1 MAMSDRQGSFLDEAR
16 IYVKGG
22 DGGNGALSFRREK
35 YVPFGGPDGGDGGRG
50 GSVFL
55 RVNRNENTLLQFA
68 HKRHFKADRGG
79 NGAGRKMHGRK
90 GHDVVIDVP
99 PGTVVTTE
107 AGLLADL
114 VQPGELLLVGRGGR
128 GGLGNVH
135 FATSTNRAPRVAQ
148 KGEPGEEHWLNLE
161 LKTLADVGLLGL
173 PNAGKSSLLAAISAA
188 RPKIAAYP
196 FTTLSPNLGVAEVED
211 LALVVADIPG
221 LIEGAHR
228 GVGLGYQFLRHVE
241 RARLLVHVV
250 DASAEDPEADY
261 RTVRNELIEYDPALG
276 ERATLIALNKM
287 DLPEAQARRAAL
299 IAALGGPE
307 TVYPVSAV
315 TGEGVAVLLTSI
327 AGALAELPAP
337 VVAAE
342 EGLRVYRLA
351 PAEEAWTVERVAG
364 GYRVQGRPVE
374 RLMAMT
380 DLNQEDAAAELQR
393 RLARMGVLQALERA
407 GCGSGDTVW
416 IGDSELEWT

>member
-1 MAMSDRQGSFLDEAR
+1 
-16 IYVKGG
+16 
-22 DGGNGALSFRREK
+22 
-35 YVPFGGPDGGDGGRG
+35 
-50 GSVFL
+50 
-55 RVNRNENTLLQFA
+55 
-68 HKRHFKADRGG
+68 
-79 NGAGRKMHGRK
+79 
-90 GHDVVIDVP
+90 VP

-114 VQPGELLLVGRGGR
+114 VQPGEMLLVGRGGR

-148 KGEPGEEHWLNLE
+148 KGEPGEDHWLNLE

-188 RPKIAAYP
+188 RPKIDSYP

-241 RARLLVHVV
+241 RARLLVQVV

-261 RTVRNELIEYDPALG
+261 RTVRTELIEYDPALA
-276 ERATLIALNKM
+276 ERPTLIALNKM

-299 IAALGGPE
+299 VAALGGPE
-307 TVYPVSAV
+307 TVYPVSAL

-337 VVAAE
+337 VAAAE

-351 PAEEAWTVERVAG
+351 PAEESWTVERVAG

-407 GCGSGDTVW
+407 GVGSGDTVW

>member
-1 MAMSDRQGSFLDEAR
+1 MSDRQGSFLDEAR

-35 YVPFGGPDGGDGGRG
+35 YVPLGGPDGGDGGRG

-90 GHDVVIDVP
+90 GQDVVIDVP

-114 VQPGELLLVGRGGR
+114 VQPGEMLLVGRGGR

-161 LKTLADVGLLGL
+161 LKTIADVGLLGL

-250 DASAEDPEADY
+250 DASAEEPEADY
-261 RTVRNELIEYDPALG
+261 RTVRTELIEYDPALG
-276 ERATLIALNKM
+276 ERPTLVALNKM
-287 DLPEAQARRAAL
+287 DLPEAQARREAL
-299 IAALGGPE
+299 ITALGGPE
-307 TVYPVSAV
+307 MVYPVSAG
-315 TGEGVAVLLTSI
+315 TG
-327 AGALAELPAP
+327 
-337 VVAAE
+337 
-342 EGLRVYRLA
+342 
-351 PAEEAWTVERVAG
+351 
-364 GYRVQGRPVE
+364 
-374 RLMAMT
+374 
-380 DLNQEDAAAELQR
+380 
-393 RLARMGVLQALERA
+393 
-407 GCGSGDTVW
+407 
-416 IGDSELEWT
+416 